1 VVNLGRGFKKGG
13 KFHPTNG
20 SPHALSL
27 EQLGVTNLN
36 SPSKS
41 VINKIK
47 QQNVDAQGNFSKDS
61 KKIRLEGIKTLASK
75 RNLFLLKGTDP
86 ENKIV
91 TKTVRL
97 AN

>member
-1 VVNLGRGFKKGG
+1 MVNLGRGFKKDG
-13 KFHPTNG
+13 KFIPLNG

-27 EQLGVTNLN
+27 EQLGVTNLK

-41 VINKIK
+41 IIDKIK
-47 QQNVDAQGNFSKDS
+47 EQNLDAQGNFTQNS
-61 KKIRLEGIKTLASK
+61 KKIRFEGVKTLARK

-97 AN
+97 SN

>member
-1 VVNLGRGFKKGG
+1 MVSLGHGFKRGN
-13 KFHPTNG
+13 KFIPTDG

-41 VINKIK
+41 IINKIK
-47 QQNVDAQGNFSKDS
+47 EQNLDAQGNFTQDS
-61 KKIRLEGIKTLASK
+61 KKIRFEGVKTLARK

-86 ENKIV
+86 QNKIV

-97 AN
+97 SN

>member
-1 VVNLGRGFKKGG
+1 VVSLGHGFRKGG
-13 KFHPTNG
+13 QFRPITPRSHG
-20 SPHALSL
+20 LSL

-41 VINKIK
+41 ITDKIK
-47 QQNVDAQGNFSKDS
+47 RENLDAQGNFTQDS
-61 KKIRLEGIKTLASK
+61 KKIRFEGVRTLASK

-86 ENKIV
+86 NNKIV

-97 AN
+97 SN